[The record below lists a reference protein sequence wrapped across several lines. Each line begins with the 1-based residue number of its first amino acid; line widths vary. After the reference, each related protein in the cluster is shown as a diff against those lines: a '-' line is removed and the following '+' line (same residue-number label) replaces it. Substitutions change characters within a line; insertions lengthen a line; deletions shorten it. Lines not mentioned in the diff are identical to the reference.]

1 MNEVHWI
8 GAVDGLELGATLFH
22 PTRAARGTVI
32 VNGATGVPAS
42 YYSSF
47 AEHLAAS
54 GLRVVTYDYR
64 GVGASRPDSLRGFSA
79 TMSDWAELDARSVLG
94 HVRERFGDS
103 PLFWLGH
110 SFGGQA
116 LGLIDDA
123 REVTGAVLVGSQLG
137 DLSFWPLP
145 DRLKLSVLLGGLL
158 PAVTRGFGYLPGAI
172 GVGED
177 LPKGVAEEWARWCL
191 TRGYFLEAHPVAR
204 RRFARFDK
212 PTLLYSMSDDDF
224 APEPAVAQ
232 LMALLSSAPLEHR
245 RVNPERARGRG
256 DWPLRLLPTA
266 LHRHVVA
273 RGPLVLRR
281 PDRRAARL
289 PAAAGAGALEPGR
302 RRRRAR
308 SGLWPGM
315 SCPGFFR

>member
-137 DLSFWPLP
+137 DLSVWPLP

-245 RVNPERARGRG
+245 RVIPSELGVEAIGHFGFFRPRFTDTLWREVRWFFDDLIDGQRGF
-256 DWPLRLLPTA
+256 
-266 LHRHVVA
+266 
-273 RGPLVLRR
+273 R
-281 PDRRAARL
+281 P
-289 PAAAGAGALEPGR
+289 
-302 RRRRAR
+302 RRAR
-308 SGLWPGM
+308 APWNLDDEDVALDLAYG
-315 SCPGFFR
+315 RA

>member
-123 REVTGAVLVGSQLG
+123 REVTGAVLVGAQLG

-245 RVNPERARGRG
+245 RVIPSELGVEAIGHFGFFRPRFTDTLWREVRWFFDDLIDGQRGF
-256 DWPLRLLPTA
+256 
-266 LHRHVVA
+266 
-273 RGPLVLRR
+273 R
-281 PDRRAARL
+281 P
-289 PAAAGAGALEPGR
+289 
-302 RRRRAR
+302 RRAR
-308 SGLWPGM
+308 APWNLDDEDVALDLAYG
-315 SCPGFFR
+315 RA

>member
-232 LMALLSSAPLEHR
+232 LMSLLSSAPLEHR
-245 RVNPERARGRG
+245 RVIPSELGVEAIGHFGFFRPRFTDTLWREVRWFFDDLIDGQRGF
-256 DWPLRLLPTA
+256 
-266 LHRHVVA
+266 
-273 RGPLVLRR
+273 R
-281 PDRRAARL
+281 P
-289 PAAAGAGALEPGR
+289 
-302 RRRRAR
+302 RRAR
-308 SGLWPGM
+308 APWNLDDEDVALDLAYG
-315 SCPGFFR
+315 RA

>member
-212 PTLLYSMSDDDF
+212 PTLLFSMSDDDF

-245 RVNPERARGRG
+245 RVIPSELGVEAIGHFGFFRPRFTDTLWREVRWFFDDLIDGQRGF
-256 DWPLRLLPTA
+256 
-266 LHRHVVA
+266 
-273 RGPLVLRR
+273 R
-281 PDRRAARL
+281 P
-289 PAAAGAGALEPGR
+289 
-302 RRRRAR
+302 RRAR
-308 SGLWPGM
+308 APWNLDDEDVALDLAYG
-315 SCPGFFR
+315 RA

>member
-137 DLSFWPLP
+137 DLSCWPLP

-224 APEPAVAQ
+224 APEAAVAQ

-245 RVNPERARGRG
+245 RVIPSELGVEAIGHFGFFRPRFTDTLWREVRWFFDDLIDGQRGF
-256 DWPLRLLPTA
+256 
-266 LHRHVVA
+266 
-273 RGPLVLRR
+273 R
-281 PDRRAARL
+281 P
-289 PAAAGAGALEPGR
+289 
-302 RRRRAR
+302 RRAR
-308 SGLWPGM
+308 APWNLDDQDVALDLAHG
-315 SCPGFFR
+315 RA

>member
-245 RVNPERARGRG
+245 RVIPSELGVEAIGHFGFFRPRFTDTLWREVRWFFDDLIDGQRGF
-256 DWPLRLLPTA
+256 
-266 LHRHVVA
+266 
-273 RGPLVLRR
+273 R
-281 PDRRAARL
+281 P
-289 PAAAGAGALEPGR
+289 
-302 RRRRAR
+302 RRAR
-308 SGLWPGM
+308 APWNLDDEDVALDLAYG
-315 SCPGFFR
+315 RA

>member
-64 GVGASRPDSLRGFSA
+64 GGGASRPDSLRGFSA

-145 DRLKLSVLLGGLL
+145 DRLKLSALLGGLL

-245 RVNPERARGRG
+245 RVIPSELGVEAIGHFGFFRPRFTDTLWREVRWFFDDLIDGQRGF
-256 DWPLRLLPTA
+256 
-266 LHRHVVA
+266 
-273 RGPLVLRR
+273 R
-281 PDRRAARL
+281 P
-289 PAAAGAGALEPGR
+289 
-302 RRRRAR
+302 RRAR
-308 SGLWPGM
+308 APWNLDDEDVALDLAYG
-315 SCPGFFR
+315 RA

>member
-22 PTRAARGTVI
+22 PTRDARGTVI

-94 HVRERFGDS
+94 HVRERFGDG
-103 PLFWLGH
+103 PVFWLGH

-137 DLSFWPLP
+137 DLSCWPLP

-212 PTLLYSMSDDDF
+212 PTLLFSMSDDDF

-232 LMALLSSAPLEHR
+232 LMSLLSSAPLEHR
-245 RVNPERARGRG
+245 RVIPSELGVEAIGHFGFFRPRFTDTLWREVRWFFDDLIDGQRGF
-256 DWPLRLLPTA
+256 
-266 LHRHVVA
+266 
-273 RGPLVLRR
+273 R
-281 PDRRAARL
+281 P
-289 PAAAGAGALEPGR
+289 
-302 RRRRAR
+302 RRAR
-308 SGLWPGM
+308 APWNLDDEDVALDLAYG
-315 SCPGFFR
+315 RA

>member
-123 REVTGAVLVGSQLG
+123 REVTGAVLVGSQFG

-212 PTLLYSMSDDDF
+212 PTLLFSMSDDDF

-245 RVNPERARGRG
+245 RVIPSELGVEAIGHFGFFRPRFTDTLWREVRWFFDDLIDGQRGF
-256 DWPLRLLPTA
+256 
-266 LHRHVVA
+266 
-273 RGPLVLRR
+273 R
-281 PDRRAARL
+281 P
-289 PAAAGAGALEPGR
+289 
-302 RRRRAR
+302 RRAR
-308 SGLWPGM
+308 APWNLDDEDVALDLAYG
-315 SCPGFFR
+315 RA